1 MAMEVVTGK
10 RGEVHI
16 TSAQI
21 QNLNAGIFGADAV
34 VLNVGEKLAGEIIS
48 SNTVRV
54 KSGHLINQGVQSCI
68 NTNEYEELTFTSGSS
83 GQSRYD
89 LICAHYT
96 KDSTT
101 GVEDVE
107 LVVVNGTPVT
117 SGTPEIPTV
126 TRGNILGG
134 ALEDYCPTHKV
145 LIKGANIDS
154 VTLIPTI
161 AGINQVDEKI
171 EDIEKSLDDLAFVRI
186 EGANTFEY
194 DESKIEKK
202 INAYTY
208 SKSQIDTKFSNS
220 AIQAFA
226 MPLYRGVEAELTA
239 NDCNSRFYRIGSKMI
254 FFMLSFKKKS
264 FQYPSGG
271 NIGIVKLA
279 EFNPDLLDF
288 LRPLSMDGLIQPLT
302 FHPLVVNMDSD
313 NMNNDIV
320 NCQAWLRTNGD
331 VEVEFYKAF
340 SGTKQLKF
348 LISGYYFVK

>member
-34 VLNVGEKLAGEIIS
+34 VLNVGEKLDGQIVS

-96 KDSTT
+96 KDDTT

-117 SGTPEIPTV
+117 SGTPEVPSV

-134 ALEDYCPTHKV
+134 ALEDYCPIHKV
-145 LIKGANIDS
+145 LIKGTSIDS

-171 EDIEKSLDDLAFVRI
+171 EEIDKSLEDLAFVRI

-202 INAYTY
+202 VNAYTY
-208 SKSQIDTKFSNS
+208 SKNQIDEMLNGLS
-220 AIQAFA
+220 IRAFG
-226 MPLYRGVEAELTA
+226 MPLFKGTSADLTS
-239 NDCNSRFYRIGSKMI
+239 NECNSRFYVIGDKI
-254 FFMLSFKKKS
+254 VFFMLSFKKARFS
-264 FQYPSGG
+264 YPDVG

-279 EFNPDLLDF
+279 EFNPELLDV
-288 LRPLSMDGLIQPLT
+288 LYQAGQYGIVQPLT
-302 FHPLVVNMDSD
+302 FHPLTVNMDSSGGTL
-313 NMNNDIV
+313 V
-320 NCQAWLRTNGD
+320 PCQAWLRTNGD
-331 VEVEFYKAF
+331 VEVEFTETF
-340 SGTKQLKF
+340 SGSKNLKF
-348 LISGYYFVK
+348 LISGFYFVK

>member
-21 QNLNAGIFGADAV
+21 QNLNAGIFGTDAV
-34 VLNVGEKLAGEIIS
+34 VLNVGEKLAGEVVS

-96 KDSTT
+96 KDDST

-117 SGTPEIPTV
+117 SGTPEVPTV

-145 LIKGANIDS
+145 LIKGTSVDS

-161 AGINQVDEKI
+161 AGLNQVDEKI
-171 EDIEKSLDDLAFVRI
+171 EDVEKSLEDLAFVRI

-202 INAYTY
+202 VNAYTY
-208 SKSQIDTKFSNS
+208 SKSQIDSMVAGAKMSV
-220 AIQAFA
+220 IGI
-226 MPLYRGVEAELTA
+226 PLFRPLDTQFTS
-239 NDCNSRFYRIGSKMI
+239 NDCNSRFYYLGGKMV
-254 FFMLSFKKKS
+254 FFMLSFKKGRFS
-264 FQYPSGG
+264 YPNAG

-279 EFNPDLLDF
+279 EFNPELVDLAHQWHLE
-288 LRPLSMDGLIQPLT
+288 GLIQPLT
-302 FHPLVVNMDSD
+302 FHPLTVNMDSD
-313 NMNNDIV
+313 NASNDIV
-320 NCQAWLRTNGD
+320 PCQVWLRTNGD
-331 VEVEFYKAF
+331 IEVEFYKAF
-340 SGTKQLKF
+340 SGYKNIKF
-348 LISGYYFVK
+348 LISGFYFIK